1 MVLVIQPKEIT
12 ARISEIAK
20 AKASLPWVSA
30 LVLAFLAGA
39 FIAFAAGGSTLV
51 AHDSPSFGLGR
62 LLTGAVFATGLMLV
76 VMAGGELFT
85 GNSLMVVGLL
95 DRAIRPRD
103 LLRNWSLVYVGNF
116 AGSLFVAFLM
126 GWSGLWRL
134 NGGKVGASVIS
145 IAASKVSL
153 DFGQAFVRG
162 ILCNWLVCLAVWMAA
177 GALSA
182 AGKAVAIFFPIMLFV
197 ASGFEHSVANMYYVP
212 AGILA
217 MGDPAI
223 SALAA
228 GPASSLTWGSFFW
241 KNLLPVTL
249 GNIVGG
255 VIFVGTL
262 YWIAFVYGPSRSRN
276 QIRG

>member
-1 MVLVIQPKEIT
+1 MVSPREIT
-12 ARISEIAK
+12 ARISEISK
-20 AKASLPWVSA
+20 AKASLPWLST
-30 LVLAFLAGA
+30 LVLAFLAGS
-39 FIAFAAGGSTLV
+39 FIAFAAQGSTLV
-51 AHDSPSFGLGR
+51 AHDPPSFGLGR

-95 DRAIRPRD
+95 DRAIRPID
-103 LLRNWSLVYVGNF
+103 LLRNWSLVYAGNF
-116 AGSLFVAFLM
+116 AGSLFMAFLM
-126 GWSGLWRL
+126 AWSGLWRL

-153 DFGQAFVRG
+153 DFVQAFVRG

-177 GALSA
+177 GASSA
-182 AGKAVAIFFPIMLFV
+182 PGKAVTIFFPIMLFV

-212 AGILA
+212 AGLLA
-217 MGDPAI
+217 MGDPAL
-223 SALAA
+223 SALTSL
-228 GPASSLTWGSFFW
+228 PAPALTWGSFIW

-255 VIFVGTL
+255 VIFVATL
-262 YWIAFVYGPSRSRN
+262 YWIAFAYSPSRPHNR
-276 QIRG
+276 IRT

>member
-1 MVLVIQPKEIT
+1 MISPKEIT

-39 FIAFAAGGSTLV
+39 FIAFAAQGSTLI
-51 AHDSPSFGLGR
+51 AHDTPSFGLGR
-62 LLTGAVFATGLMLV
+62 LLTGTVFATGLMLV

-103 LLRNWSLVYVGNF
+103 LFRNWSLVYAGNF
-116 AGSLFVAFLM
+116 AGSLFMAYLM
-126 GWSGLWRL
+126 GWSGLWHL

-145 IAASKVSL
+145 IATSKVSL

-162 ILCNWLVCLAVWMAA
+162 VLCNWLVCLAVWMAA

-182 AGKAVAIFFPIMLFV
+182 PGKAVTIFFPIMLFV

-217 MGDPAI
+217 MADPTL
-223 SALAA
+223 SALAS
-228 GPASSLTWGSFFW
+228 GSASVPTWGSFLW

-249 GNIVGG
+249 GNIAGG
-255 VIFVGTL
+255 AIFVAVF
-262 YWIAFVYGPSRSRN
+262 YWIAFAYPSRSQNRTKL
-276 QIRG
+276 

>member
-1 MVLVIQPKEIT
+1 MISPKEIT

-20 AKASLPWVSA
+20 AKASLSWLSS

-39 FIAFAAGGSTLV
+39 FIAFAAQGSTLI
-51 AHDSPSFGLGR
+51 AHDPPSFGLGR
-62 LLTGAVFATGLMLV
+62 LLTGTVFATGLMLV

-103 LLRNWSLVYVGNF
+103 LLRNWSVVYVGNF
-116 AGSLFVAFLM
+116 AGSLFMAFLM
-126 GWSGLWRL
+126 AWSGLWRL
-134 NGGKVGASVIS
+134 NGGKVGALVIS
-145 IAASKVSL
+145 IATSKVSL

-162 ILCNWLVCLAVWMAA
+162 VLCNWLVCLAVWMAA

-182 AGKAVAIFFPIMLFV
+182 AGKAVTIFFPIMLFV

-217 MGDPAI
+217 MADPTL
-223 SALAA
+223 SAF
-228 GPASSLTWGSFFW
+228 ASSSASAPTWGSFLW

-249 GNIVGG
+249 GNIAGG
-255 VIFVGTL
+255 AIFVAVF
-262 YWIAFVYGPSRSRN
+262 YWIAFAYPSRSQNRT
-276 QIRG
+276 QL

>member
-1 MVLVIQPKEIT
+1 MISPKEIT

-20 AKASLPWVSA
+20 AKASLSWLSS

-39 FIAFAAGGSTLV
+39 FIAFAAQGSTLI
-51 AHDSPSFGLGR
+51 AHDPPSFGLGR
-62 LLTGAVFATGLMLV
+62 LLTGTVFATGLMLV

-103 LLRNWSLVYVGNF
+103 LLRNWSVVYVGNF
-116 AGSLFVAFLM
+116 AGSLFMAFLM
-126 GWSGLWRL
+126 AWSGLWRL
-134 NGGKVGASVIS
+134 NGGKVGALVIS
-145 IAASKVSL
+145 IATSKVSL

-162 ILCNWLVCLAVWMAA
+162 VLCNWLVCLALWMAA

-182 AGKAVAIFFPIMLFV
+182 AGKAVTIFFPIMLFV

-217 MGDPAI
+217 MADPTL
-223 SALAA
+223 SAF
-228 GPASSLTWGSFFW
+228 ASSSASAPTWGSFLW

-249 GNIVGG
+249 GNIAGG
-255 VIFVGTL
+255 AIFVAVF
-262 YWIAFVYGPSRSRN
+262 YWIAFAYPSRSQNRT
-276 QIRG
+276 QL